1 MAPKKWSKQRFFTL
15 LSLGVLLTIIDI
27 CTVCDSS
34 QSLFLY
40 CIALLLYLTAKKM
53 DIQSQ

>member
-15 LSLGVLLTIIDI
+15 LSQGVLLTIIDI